1 MFRSWKVG
9 TAFGIPLYVHPTF
22 LLLPAWVLFNFPAA
36 GAAGFLF
43 LLLWVAAIFA
53 CVLLHELGHA
63 LTARRFGIATHDIT
77 LYPIG
82 GVARLARMS
91 ERPEQELC
99 IALAGPAVNVVI
111 AALLTPVALLAFLSG
126 LPAGGNLGLNLDHG
140 PLALLATF
148 LTLVWC
154 SNVLLVLFNLLP
166 AFPMDGGRVF
176 RALLS
181 LRLGHLRAT
190 EVAAKV
196 GLVMAGLLACVAV
209 FWAHNPMMVVLA
221 LFVCF
226 AGQQE
231 LWAVRRR
238 AARQRAVI
246 LEPVPEA
253 ISVFPEGNEP
263 FGRPPS
269 TFPVWVW
276 DPQFR
281 VWVRCPDGRTVRGYR
296 GAE

>member
-22 LLLPAWVLFNFPAA
+22 LLLPAWVLFNFA
-36 GAAGFLF
+36 GAGPVTFLL
-43 LLLWVAAIFA
+43 LLLWVAALFG

-63 LTARRFGIATHDIT
+63 LAARRCGIATHDIT

-82 GVARLARMS
+82 GVARLERMS
-91 ERPEQELC
+91 ERPAEEVG

-111 AALLTPVALLAFLSG
+111 AALLTPVALVALAGG
-126 LPAGGNLGLNLDHG
+126 LPAGPYLGLTLAHE
-140 PLALLATF
+140 PLVLLASF
-148 LTLVWC
+148 LTLVWL
-154 SNVLLVLFNLLP
+154 SNVMLVLFNLLP

-181 LRLGHLRAT
+181 LGLGHLRAT
-190 EVAAKV
+190 EVAATV
-196 GLVMAGLLACVAV
+196 GLVLAGLLACVAV
-209 FWAHNPMMVVLA
+209 FWTHNPMLVVLA

-238 AARQRAVI
+238 EARRRTVVLEAAPVIPVEEGPFVRA
-246 LEPVPEA
+246 
-253 ISVFPEGNEP
+253 GD
-263 FGRPPS
+263 

-276 DPQFR
+276 DPRFR
-281 VWVRCPDGRTVRGYR
+281 VWVRCPDGRH
-296 GAE
+296 A

>member
-22 LLLPAWVLFNFPAA
+22 LLLPAWVLYNFPGA
-36 GAAGFLF
+36 GAAFPL
-43 LLLWVAAIFA
+43 LLLWVAALFG

-63 LTARRFGIATHDIT
+63 LAARRFGIATHDIT

-91 ERPEQELC
+91 ERPGEEVC

-111 AALLTPVALLAFLSG
+111 AALLTPVALVAFLGG
-126 LPAGGNLGLNLDHG
+126 LPAGPHLGLNFAHG
-140 PLALLATF
+140 PWALLASF
-148 LTLVWC
+148 LTLVWG

-176 RALLS
+176 RALLA
-181 LRLGHLRAT
+181 LGLGHLRAT

-196 GLVMAGLLACVAV
+196 GLVMAGVFACVAIYPPL
-209 FWAHNPMMVVLA
+209 NPMLLVLA

-231 LWAVRRR
+231 LWGVRRR
-238 AARQRAVI
+238 EARRRAVL
-246 LEPVPEA
+246 LEAVPVSPVQED
-253 ISVFPEGNEP
+253 P
-263 FGRPPS
+263 FAGPAG

-276 DPQFR
+276 DPRFR
-281 VWVRCPDGRTVRGYR
+281 VWVRCPDGRYT
-296 GAE
+296 